1 MWSTHT
7 YTHTHTYI
15 HLYTC
20 LYTHIQTH
28 THLYTH
34 TCNYTHLYILLQL
47 YTEVYIHTLIQTRL
61 YTHTHT
67 HTHTYTYPH
76 MHLYTHTHIQ
86 PCLASSYVSIHN
98 KVVKREIIFS
108 ALASF
113 FLLKDKWWL
122 IFQGKKSAM
131 CLSEGPSWVH
141 PKWYRLKSSHKC
153 YSQKHLWR

>member
-1 MWSTHT
+1 MI
-7 YTHTHTYI
+7 HTHLYI

-34 TCNYTHLYILLQL
+34 TCNYTHTYAYFYN
-47 YTEVYIHTLIQTRL
+47 YTHT
-61 YTHTHT
+61 YTHTHLYRHIYALIYT
-67 HTHTYTYPH
+67 LTCTHLYIHSHALIHSHTHS
-76 MHLYTHTHIQ
+76 
-86 PCLASSYVSIHN
+86 LALPPAMLSIHN

-108 ALASF
+108 ALAYF

-131 CLSEGPSWVH
+131 CLSQGPSWVH